1 MIGIARVTDL
11 GYQPI
16 EPPTHKLAKNR
27 DLVSIDS
34 IQLVGHSEAMHS
46 ICDYERGFI
55 PHAYIPYPPSAAE
68 RPVPRF
74 WQPHWSSRPQI
85 SPEPTQ
91 NKSPAHPT
99 VTAVHQPR
107 AIVKSGKSSRS
118 PNGALAKAYRNF

>member
-1 MIGIARVTDL
+1 VTDL

-68 RPVPRF
+68 RPVPVSGNRTGRHARKF
-74 WQPHWSSRPQI
+74 PPNPLKTSLRP
-85 SPEPTQ
+85 T
-91 NKSPAHPT
+91 
-99 VTAVHQPR
+99 PR
-107 AIVKSGKSSRS
+107 
-118 PNGALAKAYRNF
+118 